1 MTASKPSGYL
11 QPDNQETAENSDRKQ
26 DIFHPD
32 DPAIADS
39 RLAALVENTH
49 ISSDLK
55 IEKLAYINEMLT
67 ELKKLADSID
77 ESMVSYL
84 IDMALIET
92 SSALQVNRFNIE
104 LKEPED

>member
-1 MTASKPSGYL
+1 MTASKSSGYL
-11 QPDNQETAENSDRKQ
+11 QPDNPETAENTNRKQ

-39 RLAALVENTH
+39 RLAALVQNTH

-55 IEKLAYINEMLT
+55 IEKLAYINEMLA
-67 ELKKLADSID
+67 ELKKLADSVG